1 MPAGPAAD
9 ASKHGGCGL
18 LSVSHRPAWCSS
30 SRSTYDIC
38 SGFRTR
44 SYSACVMLVA
54 HDSTFS
60 LDVIHRFDRGT
71 PDALMAAAMV
81 GCEP

>member
-1 MPAGPAAD
+1 
-9 ASKHGGCGL
+9 
-18 LSVSHRPAWCSS
+18 
-30 SRSTYDIC
+30 
-38 SGFRTR
+38 
-44 SYSACVMLVA
+44 MLVA